1 MSAQVVAIVLSVA
14 GAVIFW
20 ASGFFF
26 GRAGRNKARLAAES
40 SLAEL
45 QQVKDELERAQGDC
59 QQLSEGAAS
68 AAERERA
75 LKAEL
80 QRHAESAGER
90 ERAFLAELQRR
101 ADQAADRE
109 RALHA
114 DLQRQIGHAGERERS
129 LQAEL
134 QRRAG
139 QAEERERALKA
150 ELQRR
155 AEQGAAREASFAREL
170 EEVRR
175 RALAGERRSAEVAHA
190 QSEARLAQQEAL
202 ALSQRELGLGS
213 ALAKAQSDLAS
224 LAAENHRLEEHL
236 RETAAALT
244 EKADRIRELQQTSN
258 DLRAEQERRAS
269 SLTAAHHGELALAE
283 ERIAMARA
291 EAASAK
297 EEAAGL
303 KLIADDAS
311 RLAAELA
318 LALEENRR
326 LSALQFASRSP
337 TSHALEVRLNEGGK
351 PERLALLAAVDK
363 AMEAGSTSAA
373 ISDGAGLPVA
383 GAGEHAESLA
393 GFAALFFDLAA
404 RASRFLPMRE
414 LARAFVEDVNGVAL
428 NARALAC
435 DDPLLL
441 VTLGV
446 VERPEDEGSARA
458 KAPAVRG

>member
-1 MSAQVVAIVLSVA
+1 MSAQVVAVALSVA
-14 GAVIFW
+14 GAAIFW

-26 GRAGRNKARLAAES
+26 GRAGRNKARLAAEGT
-40 SLAEL
+40 LAEL
-45 QQVKDELERAQGDC
+45 QRWKDELGRAQEDC
-59 QQLSEGAAS
+59 QRLSEGAAS

-80 QRHAESAGER
+80 QRHAESAGEH

-101 ADQAADRE
+101 ASQAADRE
-109 RALHA
+109 RALQA
-114 DLQRQIGHAGERERS
+114 DLQRQIEHAGERERS

-139 QAEERERALKA
+139 QAEERERALKV

-170 EEVRR
+170 EEAHR
-175 RALAGERRSAEVAHA
+175 RALASERRSAELAHA
-190 QSEARLAQQEAL
+190 QSDARLAQQEAL

-224 LAAENHRLEEHL
+224 LEAEHRRLEERL
-236 RETAAALT
+236 RETSAALA
-244 EKADRIRELQQTSN
+244 EKSERMQELQQTSD
-258 DLRAEQERRAS
+258 DLRAELERRVG
-269 SLTAAHHGELALAE
+269 SLSAAHHRELALAE

-291 EAASAK
+291 ELASAK

-303 KLIADDAS
+303 KLVAADSS

-318 LALEENRR
+318 LVLEENRR
-326 LSALQFASRSP
+326 LSALQFVSRSP
-337 TSHALEVRLNEGGK
+337 VSHALEVRLNETGR

-393 GFAALFFDLAA
+393 GFASLFFDLSA

-446 VERPEDEGSARA
+446 VERPKDEGSAPA
-458 KAPAVRG
+458 EAPAVRG